1 MSPLRALARPLLA
14 SAFILDGVDAL
25 RHTEEHARKAQ
36 PFAPALAK
44 AGAKVPGLPTDP
56 RTLTR
61 LVGAVQ
67 IAAGV
72 LLATGKAPRVAA
84 ATLAV
89 ITVPTAI
96 VRHPA
101 WASTGAERQEHLGGL
116 LRSAALLGGL
126 IFAAE
131 DREGKPSIG
140 WRYDN
145 WREHREELVQLRDEL
160 KAEVKA
166 AKQAA

>member
-25 RHTEEHARKAQ
+25 RHADEHAEKAQ
-36 PFAPALAK
+36 PFAPTLAK
-44 AGAKVPGLPTDP
+44 LSQKVPGMPTDP
-56 RTLTR
+56 KTLTR
-61 LVGAVQ
+61 LIGATQV
-67 IAAGV
+67 AAGV
-72 LLATGKAPRVAA
+72 MLAAGKAPRVAA
-84 ATLAV
+84 AVLAV
-89 ITVPTAI
+89 IGIPTTL
-96 VRHPA
+96 VRHPV
-101 WASTGAERQEHLGGL
+101 WATQGEERKEHAAGL

-131 DREGKPSIG
+131 DREGRPSLG

-145 WREHREELVQLRDEL
+145 WRDHREELSEVRDSL

-166 AKQAA
+166 AKQDA

>member
-67 IAAGV
+67 KSEA
-72 LLATGKAPRVAA
+72 K
-84 ATLAV
+84 
-89 ITVPTAI
+89 
-96 VRHPA
+96 
-101 WASTGAERQEHLGGL
+101 
-116 LRSAALLGGL
+116 RS
-126 IFAAE
+126 
-131 DREGKPSIG
+131 
-140 WRYDN
+140 
-145 WREHREELVQLRDEL
+145 
-160 KAEVKA
+160 
-166 AKQAA
+166 

>member
-25 RHTEEHARKAQ
+25 RHADEHAAKAR

-44 AGAKVPGLPTDP
+44 VGEKVPGMPTDP
-56 RTLTR
+56 KSLTR

-67 IAAGV
+67 VAAGV
-72 LLATGKAPRVAA
+72 LLATGKAPRAAA

-89 ITVPTAI
+89 ITIPTTI

-101 WASTGAERQEHLGGL
+101 WSTKGDERKEHLSGL

-145 WREHREELVQLRDEL
+145 WREHRDDLAELRDEL

-166 AKQAA
+166 AKQDA

>member
-25 RHTEEHARKAQ
+25 RHADEHARKAS

-44 AGAKVPGLPTDP
+44 ASEKVPGLPADP
-56 RTLTR
+56 KTLTR

-67 IAAGV
+67 VAAGV
-72 LLATGKAPRVAA
+72 LLATGKAPRAAA
-84 ATLAV
+84 ATLAI
-89 ITVPTAI
+89 ITIPTTV

-101 WASTGAERQEHLGGL
+101 WSTKGAERQEHVAGL

-131 DREGKPSIG
+131 DREGKPSLG

-145 WREHREELVQLRDEL
+145 WREHRDELTQLRDEL

-166 AKQAA
+166 AKQDA